1 MAQKGVTVANSA
13 FPLYAIHMIGD
24 QHVMIAGGGGQAKT
38 GVGNAIVSS
47 IMSLAVVFWAGTA
60 TTGHCTTA
68 LCTKHHTCHV
78 YCKLL
83 NTT

>member
-47 IMSLAVVFWAGTA
+47 VMSLAVGVLGR
-60 TTGHCTTA
+60 HCHDWP
-68 LCTKHHTCHV
+68 LH
-78 YCKLL
+78 YSR
-83 NTT
+83 